1 MKNKDLFIYDPK
13 TGKVKI
19 TKFAK
24 KFYEDKGLDPKV
36 MAKQWLA
43 RLGLAQA
50 DGIEPPPPN

>member
-13 TGKVKI
+13 TGKLKI

-24 KFYEDKGLDPKV
+24 KFYLDQGLDPNE

-43 RLGLAQA
+43 RQGL
-50 DGIEPPPPN
+50 DL